1 MVCMDEVFDV
11 TDVTDVTGG
20 LGGLCLDG
28 RVRYAD
34 HLRATICALHR
45 VYLSVL
51 VSLDVEENWR
61 ADGCTSMGRWV
72 AARHALSPGDGTE
85 LV

>member
-1 MVCMDEVFDV
+1 MVRMDEVFDV
-11 TDVTDVTGG
+11 TDVTDG
-20 LGGLCLDG
+20 LGWLCLDE

-61 ADGCTSMGRWV
+61 ADGARRW
-72 AARHALSPGDGTE
+72 AAGLRPVTRSARLMAPNW
-85 LV
+85 